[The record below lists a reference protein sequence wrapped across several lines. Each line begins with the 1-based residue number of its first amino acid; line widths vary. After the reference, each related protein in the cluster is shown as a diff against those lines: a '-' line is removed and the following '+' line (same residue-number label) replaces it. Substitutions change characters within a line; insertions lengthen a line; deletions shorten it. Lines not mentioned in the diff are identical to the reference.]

1 MKKIPKLMAHF
12 DRNTAAR
19 CNSSLCILCR
29 RNCCTGLLW
38 NWAFPPDTDR
48 CCKFYIGVFHRCRT
62 SRRALAPGDRI
73 SARRSRY
80 LHRRFSSTRSTS
92 PTRPIHR
99 RSGEVCPRSAR
110 IPGSG
115 TTATKFEDVIKDESN
130 SRVFRNRIIY
140 TYIRST
146 YERLI
151 QTGYVYIQRR
161 SEWLVSLIF
170 HTFVGN

>member
-1 MKKIPKLMAHF
+1 MAHF

-38 NWAFPPDTDR
+38 SWAFPPDTDR
-48 CCKFYIGVFHRCRT
+48 CCKSYIGVFHRCRT

-73 SARRSRY
+73 SARRSRH
-80 LHRRFSSTRSTS
+80 LHRRFSSTRSKS

-115 TTATKFEDVIKDESN
+115 TTANQKIEDVIENVSN
-130 SRVFRNRIIY
+130 SLVFKNRKHTHTHIHTHAY
-140 TYIRST
+140 VVR
-146 YERLI
+146 ERLI
-151 QTGYVYIQRR
+151 RTRYVYIQRR
-161 SEWLVSLIF
+161 SEWILSSIF
-170 HTFVGN
+170 IHS